1 MRETE
6 LKAVVPDERDARARL
21 AAAGARLDFE
31 GTMHDRR
38 YDTPSRALFARDEV
52 LRLRVLRDA
61 ARARAMVEFK
71 GPAAVQGG
79 YKVREETGSE
89 VADAEAMNAILTA
102 AGFVITRET
111 EREVAVF
118 RVAGATVRL
127 ERYPRMDVLV
137 EVEGEPQHIE
147 AAIEVLAIPRDTF
160 TTEALAAFVRRFELR
175 TGQRAAICR
184 RELAGDYRFA
194 VDEA

>member
-6 LKAVVPDERDARARL
+6 LKAVVPDEREARARL

-31 GTMHDRR
+31 GAMHDRR

-52 LRLRVLRDA
+52 LRLRVRRDA
-61 ARARAMVEFK
+61 ARAHAVLEFK
-71 GPAAVQGG
+71 GPATVQGG

-89 VADAEAMNAILTA
+89 VADSEAMNAILTA
-102 AGFVITRET
+102 AGFEISRET

-118 RVAGATVRL
+118 RVAGAVVRL

-147 AAIEVLAIPRDTF
+147 AAIAVLAIPRDTF
-160 TTEALAAFVRRFELR
+160 TVEALAAFVRRFEQR